1 MSISKTLHDQMI
13 SAMKD
18 KNAKRLSVI
27 RMLMSEIKN
36 EEKSSGKKRT
46 EEEVCFAYHKKLI
59 KALDMFPE
67 DKKVELREEIKIVE
81 EFLPKLM
88 TKDEV
93 VSFIKA
99 NVKPEEVNM
108 RTVMPLLKGK
118 ADSQMIKEIIDNWN
132 K

>member
-1 MSISKTLHDQMI
+1 
-13 SAMKD
+13 
-18 KNAKRLSVI
+18 
-27 RMLMSEIKN
+27 
-36 EEKSSGKKRT
+36 
-46 EEEVCFAYHKKLI
+46 
-59 KALDMFPE
+59 MFPE